1 MKTLRDVLIIVVLG
15 GVVVFCAI
23 QFFEWYHRRSLGVN
37 PIVGEAEIACLNDGM
52 ECHIGSDMFSSVEDA
67 QAYLNSPEH
76 LAKVKERE
84 KQAAEEAAFKKRVN
98 YLVNEGAA
106 KVRSECR
113 KDHPSWYCDTITE
126 KQLDIS
132 AGMLLRDRDRR
143 MQEKAGTKQAD
154 R

>member
-15 GVVVFCAI
+15 GVVVYYAI
-23 QFFEWYHRRSLGVN
+23 QFFEWQHRRSEALN
-37 PIVGEAEIACLNDGM
+37 PIMGQADVACLNDHM
-52 ECHIGSDMFSSVEDA
+52 VCSFSSVESA

-84 KQAAEEAAFKKRVN
+84 KQAAEEAAFNKRVDD
-98 YLVNEGAA
+98 LVIQGAA

-113 KDHPSWYCDTITE
+113 KDRHPGWYCDTITE

-132 AGMLLRDRDRR
+132 VGQLLRDRDRR
-143 MQEKAGTKQAD
+143 MQEKAAAKPGSD
-154 R
+154 